1 MMHPNK
7 RHVCLSYGDLL
18 RILNNGQRIAPDKL
32 ELWESE
38 SPTARKS
45 LGLCEEHDC
54 EEMKFYCES
63 CAKGICRDCAV
74 LSHKTHEFVYYKDH
88 KPASP
93 QTRERFNKILTQVE
107 KKKKNLEEKMELL
120 ETHFENKRKEIAAEK
135 ERVLSRTRQLKA
147 LIVEQQNALVS
158 CLEDNQN
165 LMSQSVE
172 TKKCVLRSAIDEV
185 TKGLELAKGALKKE
199 DINGHNAS
207 EVAHKDIG
215 KTTEDVVMETGSICS
230 PLKLMKD
237 LVIGEV
243 GEIRTKRLD
252 GMDFSSDTG
261 VNMSRA
267 YSDDE
272 SIECAS
278 DSDINSN
285 SETNFWKSEPES
297 WNQISNVKENQTE
310 TNTTPVIPHFV
321 YQTSLGG
328 KGTAHTN
335 FQDPVG
341 IATANDGTIAIAD
354 YNNDRIQ
361 LFTPDGVLI
370 RVLTHV
376 ITEKGRKIA
385 LLSPAGV
392 VFDKGGNLVVAE
404 RGRHRITVM
413 TSTGSLI
420 HKFGKLGKAFGQFRT
435 PHGVSIDRIGRII
448 VADTANNRI
457 QVFDQNGEFV
467 FAFGDYG
474 DHKLDYP
481 NYAISKNGLFYVS
494 DTDNDTVKIFNKEG
508 TFLRYLC
515 HNKDLEDPQRP
526 VKDLEDPATED
537 VQFSAPSGLAVYKDQ
552 FILVCDYNRD
562 CVKVFSLDGAFI
574 TEFGQPGT
582 CPGQFCGPEAVA
594 ALPDG
599 RVVVSDKGNHR
610 LVIFEQVSQ

>member
-1 MMHPNK
+1 
-7 RHVCLSYGDLL
+7 
-18 RILNNGQRIAPDKL
+18 
-32 ELWESE
+32 
-38 SPTARKS
+38 
-45 LGLCEEHDC
+45 
-54 EEMKFYCES
+54 
-63 CAKGICRDCAV
+63 
-74 LSHKTHEFVYYKDH
+74 
-88 KPASP
+88 
-93 QTRERFNKILTQVE
+93 
-107 KKKKNLEEKMELL
+107 
-120 ETHFENKRKEIAAEK
+120 
-135 ERVLSRTRQLKA
+135 
-147 LIVEQQNALVS
+147 
-158 CLEDNQN
+158 
-165 LMSQSVE
+165 
-172 TKKCVLRSAIDEV
+172 
-185 TKGLELAKGALKKE
+185 
-199 DINGHNAS
+199 
-207 EVAHKDIG
+207 
-215 KTTEDVVMETGSICS
+215 
-230 PLKLMKD
+230 
-237 LVIGEV
+237 
-243 GEIRTKRLD
+243 
-252 GMDFSSDTG
+252 
-261 VNMSRA
+261 
-267 YSDDE
+267 
-272 SIECAS
+272 
-278 DSDINSN
+278 
-285 SETNFWKSEPES
+285 
-297 WNQISNVKENQTE
+297 
-310 TNTTPVIPHFV
+310 

-467 FAFGDYG
+467 FAFGDY
-474 DHKLDYP
+474 
-481 NYAISKNGLFYVS
+481 
-494 DTDNDTVKIFNKEG
+494 
-508 TFLRYLC
+508 
-515 HNKDLEDPQRP
+515 
-526 VKDLEDPATED
+526 EDPATED